1 MDFDVGLIAYSSN
14 QPDFFS
20 WESFSALFKH
30 VGVSNMKA
38 VEDSIGI
45 KSDNF
50 FLCVW
55 AHTRLYSVVKDAINL
70 ILNYSWYS
78 EIQKE
83 RALFEVKFKF

>member
-1 MDFDVGLIAYSSN
+1 MDFDVGLITYSSN

-50 FLCVW
+50 FLCV
-55 AHTRLYSVVKDAINL
+55 
-70 ILNYSWYS
+70 
-78 EIQKE
+78 
-83 RALFEVKFKF
+83 

>member
-1 MDFDVGLIAYSSN
+1 MDFNVGLIAYSSD
-14 QPDFFS
+14 QPYLFTR
-20 WESFSALFKH
+20 ESFSALFKH

-55 AHTRLYSVVKDAINL
+55 AHTRLYSVVMDAINL
-70 ILNYSWYS
+70 ILN
-78 EIQKE
+78 
-83 RALFEVKFKF
+83 